1 MTKLLKAL
9 ISGAVTVACVYLVR
23 FEFAFSFPMGGGRYE
38 YRFKY
43 GK

>member
-1 MTKLLKAL
+1 MIKFWKAL
-9 ISGAVTVACVYLVR
+9 IGAAVTIACVYLVR
-23 FEFAFSFPMGGGRYE
+23 FEFSFSFPMGGGHYE